1 MTRSPFDAI
10 RRTREDGAEYWS
22 ARDLMPLL
30 GYDKWERFA
39 GAIERAEIT
48 ATNQGEQRF
57 SRVRENLPGG
67 TKPREDFH
75 LTRFQP
81 SGIDFIRKQLGL
93 PTIDPLPAE
102 LPAGE
107 APR

>member
-1 MTRSPFDAI
+1 MTNETEPYAGGSPF
-10 RRTREDGAEYWS
+10 TTY
-22 ARDLMPLL
+22 
-30 GYDKWERFA
+30 
-39 GAIERAEIT
+39 
-48 ATNQGEQRF
+48 
-57 SRVRENLPGG
+57 V
-67 TKPREDFH
+67 
-75 LTRFQP
+75 QP